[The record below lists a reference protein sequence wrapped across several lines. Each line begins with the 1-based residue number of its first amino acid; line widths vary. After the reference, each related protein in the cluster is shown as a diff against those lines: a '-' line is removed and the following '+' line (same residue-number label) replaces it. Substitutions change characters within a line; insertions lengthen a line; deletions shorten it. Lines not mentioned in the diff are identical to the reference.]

1 MSNSSQS
8 DPWSDPVN
16 LILGIAVIV
25 VALALVVGGFVM
37 MRGSGESSV
46 ARPSGSV
53 FGNIPRDREPLAPA
67 PPPLSDQDS
76 TRLAATS
83 KPGEARP
90 AAPAA
95 PSGNRAREKAFLA
108 QHDGEIRKCQDR
120 LREIGMRYHAKSALV
135 RQIDAEFA
143 GMDRYMALK
152 KRYEADRDAYAWAR
166 DAIALPEV
174 RQTIRKYVTKPEA
187 WSVFSDIMI
196 EALKEPPPK
205 AVYDEMRNFVKQDP
219 SVTDYAS
226 ELTQAIGENSQA
238 VFGALSGKDSKAL
251 SELAM
256 DLGTQRPSNAKRP

>member
-53 FGNIPRDREPLAPA
+53 FGGIPRDREPLAPA
-67 PPPLSDQDS
+67 PPPLSNQDS
-76 TRLAATS
+76 TQLAATS
-83 KPGEARP
+83 KP
-90 AAPAA
+90 AAPAPVLAA

-108 QHDGEIRKCQDR
+108 QHDGEIRQCQDR
-120 LREIGMRYHAKSALV
+120 LRELGMRYHAKSALV

-166 DAIALPEV
+166 DTIALPEV

-205 AVYDEMRNFVKQDP
+205 AVYDEMRNFVKRDP

-238 VFGALSGKDSKAL
+238 VFNSLSGKNSKAL
-251 SELAM
+251 HELAL
-256 DLGTQRPSNAKRP
+256 DLGTQRPSSTKSP